1 MRQVQRALANS
12 THVPSQGG
20 RRAQMAN
27 CRTHRSGCPQD
38 GPRRPADADMGG
50 SQMGAP
56 GRVPFAA
63 DVAPGSTVDVS
74 VTMTAPATPGSY
86 TGERSLRNAEGSA
99 FGGSGAKGPCGSRST
114 WGRSVRR
121 MKDEVRGRWQK
132 AEGGRHPA
140 DPSTT
145 PRGTTRGSAHTCP
158 GGQCQGDAGSPPR
171 SEMAE
176 SRERFCSLAPRGR
189 CLGNE
194 ADSNEGQSSGGER
207 AEGGRQG
214 VVL

>member
-1 MRQVQRALANS
+1 M
-12 THVPSQGG
+12 
-20 RRAQMAN
+20 
-27 CRTHRSGCPQD
+27 
-38 GPRRPADADMGG
+38 
-50 SQMGAP
+50 
-56 GRVPFAA
+56 
-63 DVAPGSTVDVS
+63 
-74 VTMTAPATPGSY
+74 
-86 TGERSLRNAEGSA
+86 
-99 FGGSGAKGPCGSRST
+99 
-114 WGRSVRR
+114 
-121 MKDEVRGRWQK
+121 RGRWQE

-194 ADSNEGQSSGGER
+194 AESSEGQSSGERGQKVEGRGWFCSIAHMPRASPGPEFR
-207 AEGGRQG
+207 AEWAEAP
-214 VVL
+214 VVFGLLLFQSAEPMPSWFNDHKCSL